1 MVVATAALFSTGPLQ
16 RGLLLGGGVVLTA
29 AMVTAL
35 VVLASGTAPLMTG
48 EMAEQWTAQELRP
61 LREHGWKL
69 INHFVLGRGDYDHV
83 LVGPGGVVLVETKW
97 GGTPWDVDGRELAF
111 RLALEQ
117 TGKNAKQ
124 LTLWGGVA
132 KHGRPQVEPV
142 LVVWGPAAKNL
153 RDISA
158 RRHGSGVVVLSGDR
172 IQAWLLQRGRD
183 QLGAD
188 QINAIWNEID
198 EHAVRRDERERTS
211 RPMPRSLAEALRATG
226 TGLILAVPCFLLTG
240 QLLELAGS
248 VLLWLG
254 VGVALLAGAEALR
267 RRSRFAWEARAFQAG
282 TLGLYLL
289 TGATAVRAY
298 LSR

>member
-1 MVVATAALFSTGPLQ
+1 V
-16 RGLLLGGGVVLTA
+16 
-29 AMVTAL
+29 
-35 VVLASGTAPLMTG
+35 
-48 EMAEQWTAQELRP
+48 
-61 LREHGWKL
+61 REHGWKL

-97 GGTPWDVDGRELAF
+97 GGTQWDVDGREVAF

-117 TGKNAKQ
+117 TGRNAKQ
-124 LTLWGGVA
+124 LALWSGLT

-142 LVVWGPAAKNL
+142 LAVWGPPARNL
-153 RDISA
+153 RDIPV

-172 IQAWLLQRGRD
+172 LQAWLLQRGRD

-188 QINAIWNEID
+188 QVKAIWNEID

-226 TGLILAVPCFLLTG
+226 TGLILALGCFLLTG
-240 QLLELAGS
+240 QLLEFTASLP
-248 VLLWLG
+248 VWLG
-254 VGVALLAGAEALR
+254 VGVALLAGAEVLR
-267 RRSRFAWEARAFQAG
+267 RRSRFSWEARALQVG

-289 TGATAVRAY
+289 TGATAMRVH
-298 LSR
+298 LST